1 MRQGRVPAGTAMQCQ
16 ACPEH
21 GEGSST
27 TIQTGLVNW
36 HSSHPLVQ
44 PVEQVWLSCRV
55 VQGMWAWGNKQ
66 PLSLRTIRLRCS
78 ITESSPVPTHAAQRR
93 MQGHVPPLVWTLRV
107 RGGGSTIRVVAL
119 PGIGTRLMP
128 RFACGC
134 MSVKLRLPPSNKHSP
149 AALFPATRTVE
160 PKPGRD
166 SRHDPRARQVAAAVA
181 QVPGVTRVLLFGSR
195 ARGDHVPGSDIDLLV
210 VGNRTSAVADACR
223 RVAAQAARNVYT
235 APPAVDVTVLDTA
248 HFDFM
253 QHGLNHMAAFAA
265 REGVTSMGDRYKPPK
280 PPPDH
285 RPETLRREA
294 MERAAYARDNLLF
307 LEETLQRDISRPGIP
322 FNWDRFLGR
331 DAQGALE
338 HALKAV
344 IAVHGRKYEHTHKL
358 PELLEAAQ
366 VSVPT
371 LTLTSNLEMLSAFVV
386 GTAYESPDLNE
397 EVEYMVQC
405 VRYDVTQM
413 FDICMVKGDFDPW
426 TVIPADYRRGD

>member
-1 MRQGRVPAGTAMQCQ
+1 
-16 ACPEH
+16 
-21 GEGSST
+21 
-27 TIQTGLVNW
+27 
-36 HSSHPLVQ
+36 
-44 PVEQVWLSCRV
+44 
-55 VQGMWAWGNKQ
+55 
-66 PLSLRTIRLRCS
+66 
-78 ITESSPVPTHAAQRR
+78 
-93 MQGHVPPLVWTLRV
+93 
-107 RGGGSTIRVVAL
+107 
-119 PGIGTRLMP
+119 
-128 RFACGC
+128 
-134 MSVKLRLPPSNKHSP
+134 MSVKLRPPLGNKRSP
-149 AALFPATRTVE
+149 AAVFPDTRIVE
-160 PKPGRD
+160 PKLDRD
-166 SRHDPRARQVAAAVA
+166 LRHDPCARQVAAAVA

-195 ARGDHVPGSDIDLLV
+195 ARGDHASDSDIDLLV
-210 VGNRTSAVADACR
+210 VGDRTPAVADACR
-223 RVAAQAARNVYT
+223 RVAARAARNVYT

-253 QHGLNHMAAFAA
+253 QHGLNHVAAYAA

-285 RPETLRREA
+285 LPEPRRREA

-358 PELLEAAQ
+358 PELLKAAQ

-371 LTLTSNLEMLSAFVV
+371 LTLTSNLEMLSAFAG

-397 EVEYMVQC
+397 DVEYMVQC
-405 VRYDVTQM
+405 VRHDVTQM
-413 FDICMVKGDFDPW
+413 FDICAAKGGFDPW
-426 TVIPADYRRGD
+426 TVTPADYRRGD